1 MMPSVE
7 ERPRV
12 MPSVEERLR
21 VMPSVG
27 EQLAGALVRGRTRS
41 K

>member
-7 ERPRV
+7 ERLRV

-21 VMPSVG
+21 VMPSAG
-27 EQLAGALVRGRTRS
+27 EQLAGALARGRTRS